1 MYLNQYLENKND
13 SINNTNG
20 DNSKNNKNDDGNII
34 IIKIIVIIIIIIMV
48 IITIIVIINS
58 LYQPSN
64 FSTGFTTVAVQ
75 GNFNMEPTNQV
86 MTTFMADNDF
96 VNLVKSKTWFKTST
110 GTCIYIFLINKPKC
124 F

>member
-13 SINNTNG
+13 SINNNNG

-34 IIKIIVIIIIIIMV
+34 IIKIIVIIIIIIV

-58 LYQPSN
+58 LFQPSN

-96 VNLVKSKTWFKTST
+96 VNSVKSKTWFKTST
-110 GTCIYIFLINKPKC
+110 GTCIYIFLINKSKC